1 MKSGNHHYII
11 NISSFVLLA
20 VIFLSMRNNGN
31 SNSEKYISIEK
42 LTQSGLLKT
51 EVKGLGG
58 HQENCIEFSL
68 KNLTNDSLFV
78 LVEPGRRLTADDS
91 VYQDIFIVKKNLIAL
106 SPLESKTVSGYGFC
120 CQSNDHSPA
129 KDSKFSLGFMA
140 PKDWIKLATVID
152 ENKFPVGAIQSAVW
166 TVSNNHPLS
175 SIYDE
180 NMESISLLRKTVA
193 EIKGIEIPW
202 YSLTFVKDT
211 ARLFSGK
218 PERVFGD
225 LDYYINS
232 NSSITINIR
241 DKKGILVKTLV
252 KDDSKGPGKYQ
263 YKLNLLVKGWP
274 KGEYT
279 VYVFQDFSNL
289 NLKKTFVL

>member
-1 MKSGNHHYII
+1 MREDK
-11 NISSFVLLA
+11 IS
-20 VIFLSMRNNGN
+20 NKD
-31 SNSEKYISIEK
+31 KYISIEK
-42 LTQSGLLKT
+42 LTKSGLLKT
-51 EVKGLGG
+51 DVKGMGG
-58 HQENCIEFSL
+58 YQENCIEFSL

-106 SPLESKTVSGYGFC
+106 GPLESKTMSGYGFC
-120 CQSNDHSPA
+120 CQSHDHSPA
-129 KDSKFSLGFMA
+129 KGSKFSLGYMT
-140 PKDWIKLATVID
+140 PKEWIKLATVID
-152 ENKFPVGAIQSAVW
+152 ENKFPAAAIQNAVW

-180 NMESISLLRKTVA
+180 DIESISLLRKTVA

-218 PERVFGD
+218 PERVYGD
-225 LDYYINS
+225 LDYYINTNS
-232 NSSITINIR
+232 NITINIR
-241 DKKGILVKTLV
+241 NKKGILVKTLV

-263 YKLNLLVKGWP
+263 YKLNLLVKSWP

-289 NLKKTFVL
+289 NIKKTFVL